1 MDLLTITAG
10 AAMAAVIG
18 KETLVEKST
27 NVISPKCTLKIV
39 KELRR
44 LVSRKSLIWSL
55 LTKFG
60 PR

>member
-1 MDLLTITAG
+1 MAG
-10 AAMAAVIG
+10 LIG

-27 NVISPKCTLKIV
+27 SEISHKCTLKIV

-60 PR
+60 QK

>member
-1 MDLLTITAG
+1 LLTITAG
-10 AAMAAVIG
+10 VAMAAVIG

-27 NVISPKCTLKIV
+27 SVISPKCTLKIV

-44 LVSRKSLIWSL
+44 LVLRKSLIWSL